1 PRTISLISRLGSPP
15 ERGSPRT
22 ATRWQVPAEEVGHA
36 EVGVGA
42 GRRVVAHGR
51 AAALPGF
58 VAIGHVRQERARL
71 SDHVEIMVGAG
82 IDDALRR
89 GSARPHRGRHL
100 RTDPGR
106 RPVFAVTAEDQH
118 GTDPLLVDQREATAR
133 TYT

>member
-1 PRTISLISRLGSPP
+1 MGPQTITLISPLGLPP

-22 ATRWQVPAEEVGHA
+22 AIISPLGLPPERGSPRTARWQVPAEEVGHA

-82 IDDALRR
+82 ID
-89 GSARPHRGRHL
+89 
-100 RTDPGR
+100 
-106 RPVFAVTAEDQH
+106 
-118 GTDPLLVDQREATAR
+118 
-133 TYT
+133 